1 MDKYG
6 KILAVDDNPA
16 ILTALKLC
24 LGGAFEGIVTLSDP
38 GRILAT
44 MEKENISAVLLDMNF
59 TLGVNTGRDGLLW
72 LRAIVKKF
80 PHIPVVLLTAYG
92 DISLAVEGMKE
103 GAADFMTKPWD
114 NNKLIGIL
122 RAAIDRS
129 RKVSPLDEVTMDY
142 VHKVVE
148 RCDGNI
154 SEAAKLLGITRQT
167 LYAKMKKP

>member
-6 KILAVDDNPA
+6 KLLAVDDNPA
-16 ILTALKLC
+16 ILTALRLC
-24 LGGAFEGIVTLSDP
+24 LGGAFEGVVALSDP
-38 GRILAT
+38 AKILSV
-44 MEKENISAVLLDMNF
+44 MERENISVVLLDMNF
-59 TLGVNTGRDGLLW
+59 TLGMNTGHDGLLW
-72 LRAIVKKF
+72 LRTIRKKF

-92 DISLAVEGMKE
+92 DIGLAVKGMKE
-103 GAADFMTKPWD
+103 GAADFVTKPWD
-114 NNKLIGIL
+114 NNKLLGIL
-122 RAAIDRS
+122 REAVERS
-129 RKVSPLDEVTMDY
+129 RKVAPLDEVTMDY